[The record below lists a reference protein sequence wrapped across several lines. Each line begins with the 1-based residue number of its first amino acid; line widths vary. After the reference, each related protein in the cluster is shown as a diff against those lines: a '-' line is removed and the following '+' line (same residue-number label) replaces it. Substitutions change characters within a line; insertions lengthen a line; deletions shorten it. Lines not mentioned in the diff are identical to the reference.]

1 MPGENFRRL
10 LGSVKCCATCQ
21 NAYQEETLVCTIED
35 KTGAVLRPDVGDD
48 CDPVSMFDLCD
59 AYRQGKP
66 HGWEWDD

>member
-1 MPGENFRRL
+1 MPGENFRSI
-10 LGSVKCCATCQ
+10 GHVKCCATCQ

-35 KTGAVLRPDVGDD
+35 KTGAVLRPDVGDE